1 MREQSETGAFIKSSF
16 DGFLQE
22 GYLLANPPELQR
34 LCISA
39 YRLLAQGNPVSPDAL
54 TEAASLR
61 LDETHAL
68 ISLIPESAYTR
79 RSDGALT
86 AFIGL
91 SIEKSAHRFIVG
103 GRTLYVWC
111 VFDALFLPALL
122 KCNAILKTR
131 CPATHADIIIDID
144 SERAAPV
151 SPTHP
156 VMSIIAPDN
165 AACCRDLR
173 GAFCDHVNFFADQD
187 AFNRANVDG
196 ACVSLDEAFALATR
210 RNAAR
215 FPDVDPGDI

>member
-1 MREQSETGAFIKSSF
+1 MREQSETGAFLKYSF

-34 LCISA
+34 LSISA

-54 TEAASLR
+54 AEAASLK
-61 LDETHAL
+61 LDETREL
-68 ISLIPESAYTR
+68 ISLIPESAFAQR
-79 RSDGALT
+79 PDGTFT

-91 SIEKSAHRFIVG
+91 SIEKTAHRFIVG
-103 GRTLYVWC
+103 EHTLYVWC

-122 KCNAILKTR
+122 KRCATLKTR
-131 CPATHADIIIDID
+131 CPATQEDIFIEID
-144 SERAAPV
+144 SGRAAPV

-173 GAFCDHVNFFADQD
+173 GAFCDHVNFFADED

-196 ACVSLDEAFALATR
+196 ACVSLDEAFAIAMR

-215 FPDVDPGDI
+215 FPDIDRGDI

>member
-1 MREQSETGAFIKSSF
+1 MESGAHIKSSF
-16 DGFLQE
+16 GGFLQE
-22 GYLLANPPELQR
+22 GYLLANPPALQR
-34 LCISA
+34 MCISA

-54 TEAASLR
+54 AKAASLR

-86 AFIGL
+86 EFIGL
-91 SIEKSAHRFIVG
+91 SIEKTAHRFIVG
-103 GRTLYVWC
+103 ERTLYVWC

-122 KCNAILKTR
+122 QCSAILKTR
-131 CPATHADIIIDID
+131 CPATHEGIIIEID

-151 SPTHP
+151 SPKHP

-173 GAFCDHVNFFADQD
+173 GAFCDHVNFFANED

-196 ACVSLDEAFALATR
+196 ASVSLDDAFALAMR

-215 FPDVDPGDI
+215 FPDIDPGDI

>member
-1 MREQSETGAFIKSSF
+1 M
-16 DGFLQE
+16 
-22 GYLLANPPELQR
+22 
-34 LCISA
+34 
-39 YRLLAQGNPVSPDAL
+39 SPDAL